1 MSIVIVIVST
11 TTNPVSIIVAN
22 PWGSWGWLLEDFIEL
37 FALLDKSYCAQWS
50 IIFYQSHK
58 HVLGEAVYVWT
69 LCFCICVSIGTN
81 SARDFLF
88 PFFVFVLL
96 WNFCKSLKC
105 SIAGKRWCWRFF
117 FWNFNLIILRR
128 FEAAYSQNPWV
139 LCCYFEWP
147 WWFQM
152 TTLFETIKMFVPLLY
167 RDLTILQFE
176 LQESQSVFLSISWFK
191 CIMFLTTFS
200 MTPSNKKWSN

>member
-1 MSIVIVIVST
+1 MNWVKQCMCGPFVFVFVFQLVPIVHVI
-11 TTNPVSIIVAN
+11 
-22 PWGSWGWLLEDFIEL
+22 F
-37 FALLDKSYCAQWS
+37 F
-50 IIFYQSHK
+50 
-58 HVLGEAVYVWT
+58 
-69 LCFCICVSIGTN
+69 
-81 SARDFLF
+81 FL
-88 PFFVFVLL
+88 FFVFVLL
-96 WNFCKSLKC
+96 WNLCKSLKC

-139 LCCYFEWP
+139 LCCYFDWP